1 MNLVAWGVTGFGD
14 LIWETESGR
23 PLGMST
29 VNWLSRRES
38 RLEECL
44 SREECLDRSEECLAE
59 LVLEEECLLEDF
71 SWGTSRMFRTRPVVG
86 SVVDGCPGSCDTW

>member
-1 MNLVAWGVTGFGD
+1 
-14 LIWETESGR
+14 
-23 PLGMST
+23 MSK
-29 VNWLSRRES
+29 VKWLSRRES

-44 SREECLDRSEECLAE
+44 SREDECLDRSEECLDE
-59 LVLEEECLLEDF
+59 LVLEDECLLEDF